1 MSGWAGD
8 GFLDSI
14 PTVHSLS
21 LTVTH
26 CHSLTQPPSQCHPQ
40 IVPTPAAH
48 GQVSAHHPP
57 THSQWPAATLSLL
70 SLSVTDRQSVSQSV
84 SQSKAVTSDQQQD
97 DNATT
102 QHHTTTFMMTTMTIR
117 RRHHYF
123 LRSCCALLCCVV
135 FCCVVVCWTAWS
147 HSLIHLVL
155 CGVAVCVVV
164 FGSGFR
170 SYRASVTAIVTDEKV
185 RLGCV
190 LVVFLWCWTEL
201 DTVVPA

>member
-123 LRSCCALLCCVV
+123 LRSCCAVLCCVV
-135 FCCVVVCWTAWS
+135 LCCVLCCGMLDCVESFT
-147 HSLIHLVL
+147 HSLGVVWCCRMCCCFRFRIPFVQSERHCYRHGRKGAAWLRVGGVSVVL
-155 CGVAVCVVV
+155 
-164 FGSGFR
+164 
-170 SYRASVTAIVTDEKV
+170 D
-185 RLGCV
+185 
-190 LVVFLWCWTEL
+190 
-201 DTVVPA
+201 